1 MGKTFGEL
9 NIGDQLICLERDKL
23 DHFKYYN
30 LEIINNCK
38 AYKWVKLKDIRDEH
52 YYIFFYYDNND
63 LIQEKRNI
71 DLQKLNEL
79 TGEFTKDNFYSTEY
93 IFETLDECKS
103 FVLNMCKDR
112 ITNYL
117 KTIIE
122 VNKW

>member
-23 DHFKYYN
+23 DCFKYYN

-52 YYIFFYYDNND
+52 YYIFFYHDNND

-71 DLQKLNEL
+71 DLQKLDEL
-79 TGEFTKDNFYSTEY
+79 TGNFTKDNFYSTEY
-93 IFETLDECKS
+93 IFETIDECKK
-103 FVLNMCKDR
+103 FVFDICKDR